1 MKLNYP
7 LQYCQVLS
15 TWSGVWVTG
24 FRTQFCVKSYSPG
37 LSVGQYLDG
46 PGCSFTF
53 SPSMRGQSP
62 LLH

>member
-53 SPSMRGQSP
+53 SP
-62 LLH
+62 